1 MRSSESSNSQRHKVK
16 HPPSV
21 EIEQM
26 CNEVEEKRTKVV
38 GGEEGTSE
46 PRNEQNESRGHGE
59 IRE

>member
-1 MRSSESSNSQRHKVK
+1 
-16 HPPSV
+16 
-21 EIEQM
+21 M